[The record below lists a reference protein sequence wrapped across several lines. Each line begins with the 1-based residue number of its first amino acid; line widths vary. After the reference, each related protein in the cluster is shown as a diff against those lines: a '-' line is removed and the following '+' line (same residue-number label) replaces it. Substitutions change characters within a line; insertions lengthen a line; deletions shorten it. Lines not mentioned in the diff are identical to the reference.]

1 MHSVRNQNKKNEMIQ
16 LNIENHI
23 YKKKTQKKLLYLQE
37 RKEYYF
43 QINNK

>member
-23 YKKKTQKKLLYLQE
+23 YKKKHRKNFYIYKRE
-37 RKEYYF
+37 RNTIFK
-43 QINNK
+43 